1 MVLLS
6 LQVCLFCH
14 LLTFLFISILFCIF
28 SSVASQICLGIFARL
43 NKMRNV
49 FLLFAYVRYMVYGRI
64 QVLCFEWPLSTWS
77 TSTLQM
83 IFWIESFP
91 EVESSIYVMLRLKSK
106 RIDDKSISHNV
117 LIRFFY
123 EMKYK
128 SILIW
133 SFKKFTYHNL
143 FQT

>member
-64 QVLCFEWPLSTWS
+64 QVLCFEWPLSTW
-77 TSTLQM
+77 TSTLQTFLLNWDFSWSGIINLRNVKKLNWNTLM
-83 IFWIESFP
+83 KNHIIYWSMQY
-91 EVESSIYVMLRLKSK
+91 EVG
-106 RIDDKSISHNV
+106 
-117 LIRFFY
+117 
-123 EMKYK
+123 
-128 SILIW
+128 LIW
-133 SFKKFTYHNL
+133 IINQFF
-143 FQT
+143 

>member
-49 FLLFAYVRYMVYGRI
+49 FLLFAYVRYMVYEGI

-77 TSTLQM
+77 SSTLQTFLLNWDFSWSGIINLRNVKKLNWNTLM
-83 IFWIESFP
+83 KNHIIYWSMQYKVGLKWIINQFL
-91 EVESSIYVMLRLKSK
+91 YV
-106 RIDDKSISHNV
+106 H
-117 LIRFFY
+117 
-123 EMKYK
+123 
-128 SILIW
+128 
-133 SFKKFTYHNL
+133 
-143 FQT
+143 